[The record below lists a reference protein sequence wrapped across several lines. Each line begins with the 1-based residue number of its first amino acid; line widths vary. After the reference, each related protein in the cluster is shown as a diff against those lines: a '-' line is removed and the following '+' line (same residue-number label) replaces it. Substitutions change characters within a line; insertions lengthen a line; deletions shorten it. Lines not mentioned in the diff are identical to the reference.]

1 MLVYWV
7 FSYRRHKKD
16 FASLPRAFA
25 LAGVAFDVVLLAA
38 QILNASGFFQT
49 PAAMSRVVRDL
60 GSASRF
66 ISARCA
72 LNRTPCFDS
81 LKISIWE

>member
-49 PAAMSRVVRDL
+49 PAAPYVIHLYYLVLAACVS
-60 GSASRF
+60 F
-66 ISARCA
+66 IGTTAPLWRPD
-72 LNRTPCFDS
+72 R
-81 LKISIWE
+81 